1 MPVSTVP
8 ATRPPRQVVR
18 IPRPGGSPP
27 PPRRPR
33 TGGPGRAA
41 LDGRPWT
48 GGPGRAALDGRPW
61 TPEPPYRPTENR
73 HRGEVLG
80 VDGMSTA
87 DSAQVV
93 QSTGNG
99 TEDHEWRFV

>member
-18 IPRPGGSPP
+18 IPRPGGITAFPTASP
-27 PPRRPR
+27 
-33 TGGPGRAA
+33 
-41 LDGRPWT
+41 
-48 GGPGRAALDGRPW
+48 DGRPW
-61 TPEPPYRPTENR
+61 TPEPPYRRIENR
-73 HRGEVLG
+73 HRGKGLG

-87 DSAQVV
+87 DSTQVV
-93 QSTGNG
+93 QSTDNG